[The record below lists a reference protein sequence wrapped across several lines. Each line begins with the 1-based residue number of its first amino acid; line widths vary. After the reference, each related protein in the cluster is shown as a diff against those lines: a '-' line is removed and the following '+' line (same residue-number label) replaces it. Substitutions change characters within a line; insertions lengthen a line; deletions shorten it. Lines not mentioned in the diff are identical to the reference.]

1 MYVSMSLISTSE
13 KLSRQTLKINKIT
26 TGHLAFD
33 VTYQAIIE
41 KIAPIKS

>member
-13 KLSRQTLKINKIT
+13 KLSRQTLEIDKIT
-26 TGHLAFD
+26 TIRLAFD

-41 KIAPIKS
+41 KIAPTKS